1 MSPRIPD
8 HVLRIAPYIPGKP
21 IEEAQRE
28 TGRGDVVKLASNE
41 NPIGP
46 SPRALQA
53 IRAAAAEA
61 HRYPDGSGYALR
73 SALAVRHGLSPSQV
87 VLGNGSTEL
96 VEILA
101 KTFLHDRRNA
111 VVGDPAF
118 IMYRIA
124 VLAMNASLVSV
135 PLRDDRHDL
144 ESMAASCTRR
154 TGLVYIGNPN
164 NPTGTYVGRGDFDRY
179 FARVPAHVLTVI
191 DEAYCDY
198 VEAKNYPDGL
208 DFLRAGRHV
217 VVLRTFS
224 KIHGLAGLRIG
235 YGMTSPDVARA
246 LEAVRSPFNTSAV
259 AQAAALAA
267 LKDRRHV
274 ARSRAGNTRETKFL
288 EAALQKRGLDFVPT
302 SANFI
307 LVRTGLGG
315 EELHQRLLRG
325 GVIVRPM
332 EAYGYKDAVRVS
344 IGRHEDNERFLRSL
358 DQVLGVRRRRQRSV
372 PRQEPS

>member
-8 HVLRIAPYIPGKP
+8 HVLRIAPYVPGKP

-28 TGRGDVVKLASNE
+28 TGQRDVVKLASNE
-41 NPIGP
+41 NPLGP
-46 SPRALQA
+46 SARALQA
-53 IRAAAAEA
+53 IRDAAASA

-73 SALAVRHGLSPSQV
+73 SALARRFELSPSQV

-96 VEILA
+96 VELLA
-101 KTFLHDRRNA
+101 KTFLHDRRTA
-111 VVGDPAF
+111 VVADPAF

-124 VLAMNASLVSV
+124 VLAMNAPLVSV
-135 PLRDDRHDL
+135 PLREDRHDL
-144 ESMAASCTRR
+144 EAMAAACTKK

-164 NPTGTYVGRGDFDRY
+164 NPTGTYVGRGEFERY
-179 FARVPAHVLTVI
+179 FARVPAQVLTVI

-198 VEAKNYPDGL
+198 VEGRDYPDGL
-208 DFLRAGRHV
+208 EFLRAGRHV
-217 VVLRTFS
+217 AILRTFS

-235 YGMTSPDVARA
+235 FGLTTPDVARA

-274 ARSRAGNTRETKFL
+274 ARSRAGNTRETAFL
-288 EAALQKRGLDFVPT
+288 EAALRRRRLDFVPT
-302 SANFI
+302 AANFI

-315 EELHQRLLRG
+315 EEMHQRLLAH

-344 IGRHEDNERFLRSL
+344 IGRRADNERFLQAL
-358 DQVLGVRRRRQRSV
+358 DSVLGKAGRTRSRRRGR
-372 PRQEPS
+372 P